1 MARTTLLDLQDI
13 LGEELAAIRQK
24 DLTPEERQTV
34 NEQAVISLN
43 IGKQMINNADMMLRY
58 EKLKAQNGNLVKS
71 ELSGIIGY

>member
-1 MARTTLLDLQDI
+1 MAKTTLLDLQEV
-13 LGEELAAIRQK
+13 LGEELASIRRK

-34 NEQAVISLN
+34 NEQAVIALN

-71 ELSGIIGY
+71 ELAGIIGY